1 MAEVSGYLCVKGRSG
16 TGKTL
21 IALHRMLLKARQAQ
35 QQKVTLHQAYVARN
49 NHLCQTVKR
58 KFPSALQGSSDRHA
72 DRTPAV
78 AFFTMPQLVAHLEEC
93 AVDEPGQQALWQ
105 AGGTPLRFGGSYA
118 RGDSDTNT
126 CKYRYAY
133 THAYANTYT
142 RTHTRTHTHTH
153 TRTQGSRVLRLGTV
167 SVPCPRL
174 PAR

>member
-58 KFPSALQGSSDRHA
+58 KFPSSLQRSSDPNV
-72 DRTPAV
+72 DSPPAV

-105 AGGTPLRFGGSYA
+105 GDGIPLRFARFETWYSQRPVPKTASSLTARQVWTEIQSIIQGMIVCMA
-118 RGDSDTNT
+118 RGIFFGALFGD
-126 CKYRYAY
+126 
-133 THAYANTYT
+133 
-142 RTHTRTHTHTH
+142 
-153 TRTQGSRVLRLGTV
+153 
-167 SVPCPRL
+167 
-174 PAR
+174 